1 MAGVVRG
8 LARYFNG
15 GGAPRNAV
23 AALHDA
29 VRAATAADGGLS
41 VAGSPACEAVLAA
54 MAAVDAADLGVG
66 PGAWCAA
73 EARSGRR
80 CDVWHVPVA
89 ESPEYSICV
98 FLLGPGARIPAH
110 DHPGMTV
117 LSKILQGSLD
127 VASFDIL
134 ADNGDGTFA
143 AAARRRTV
151 DAPRFSELYAAR
163 DNVHEFVAGPEGA
176 CVLDVLSPPYDAAG
190 GRDCHYVRVVRADGA
205 AAVLEIYA
213 DGAEPDFTCL
223 SAPYGGLDP
232 S

>member
-29 VRAATAADGGLS
+29 VRAAAAADGGLS

-89 ESPEYSICV
+89 ESPDYSCV

-127 VASFDIL
+127 VASFDIV
-134 ADNGDGTFA
+134 ADNGCLLYTSPS
-143 AAARRRTV
+143 
-151 DAPRFSELYAAR
+151 PRDQRGSR
-163 DNVHEFVAGPEGA
+163 MP
-176 CVLDVLSPPYDAAG
+176 S
-190 GRDCHYVRVVRADGA
+190 
-205 AAVLEIYA
+205 
-213 DGAEPDFTCL
+213 
-223 SAPYGGLDP
+223 SA
-232 S
+232 

>member
-1 MAGVVRG
+1 
-8 LARYFNG
+8 
-15 GGAPRNAV
+15 
-23 AALHDA
+23 
-29 VRAATAADGGLS
+29 
-41 VAGSPACEAVLAA
+41 
-54 MAAVDAADLGVG
+54 
-66 PGAWCAA
+66 
-73 EARSGRR
+73 
-80 CDVWHVPVA
+80 
-89 ESPEYSICV
+89 
-98 FLLGPGARIPAH
+98 
-110 DHPGMTV
+110 MTV

-151 DAPRFSELYAAR
+151 EAPRFSELYAAR

-205 AAVLEIYA
+205 AAVLELYP

>member
-41 VAGSPACEAVLAA
+41 VAGSAACEAVLAA

-66 PGAWCAA
+66 PGAW
-73 EARSGRR
+73 
-80 CDVWHVPVA
+80 
-89 ESPEYSICV
+89 
-98 FLLGPGARIPAH
+98 
-110 DHPGMTV
+110 
-117 LSKILQGSLD
+117 
-127 VASFDIL
+127 
-134 ADNGDGTFA
+134 
-143 AAARRRTV
+143 
-151 DAPRFSELYAAR
+151 
-163 DNVHEFVAGPEGA
+163 
-176 CVLDVLSPPYDAAG
+176 
-190 GRDCHYVRVVRADGA
+190 
-205 AAVLEIYA
+205 YA
-213 DGAEPDFTCL
+213 DGDEPDFTCL